1 MEECNM
7 AELTQKQEQWA
18 HEMKLKALE
27 MALGTGANGSHIG
40 GGFSA
45 MEIYAVLYSGILNV
59 GPENKED
66 PRRDRIIASKGH
78 GVLAQYTALWKAGW
92 LSEEDLNTFDKNG
105 TLFFG
110 HPTRNLQYGLENTAG
125 SLSLGLSF
133 GVGIALSCK
142 KKELNNRVIVVL
154 GDGECDE
161 GLVWEALMAASHYQL
176 NNLTII
182 VDKNGYQLDGPTV
195 EIMNA
200 APLAQKFEAFG
211 FQVDTI
217 DGHNCEQLTE
227 AISKRYDKPNVIIAN
242 TIKANGISFLVNNK
256 MSHMCPLTQKQYE
269 QALTELNS

>member
-1 MEECNM
+1 M

-59 GPENKED
+59 GPETKED
-66 PRRDRIIASKGH
+66 PLRDRIIASKGH

-92 LSEEDLNTFDKNG
+92 LTEEDLNSFDKNG
-105 TLFFG
+105 THFFG

>member
-1 MEECNM
+1 MEDSDM

-27 MALGTGANGSHIG
+27 MALSTGANGSHIG

-92 LSEEDLNTFDKNG
+92 LTEEDLNSFDKNG
-105 TLFFG
+105 THLFG

-182 VDKNGYQLDGPTV
+182 VDKNGYQLDGPTE

-211 FQVDTI
+211 FQMDTV

-227 AISKRYDKPNVIIAN
+227 AISKRCDKPNVIIAN